1 MFISLHIIAST
12 FLKSEGK
19 MKRDWGR
26 KGKRRAM
33 KMMTQKKFRE
43 SEYGWQKMSL
53 SLRGSLEFGSRGRK
67 RCEILVVHTMVGLTM
82 AVQQR
87 GFHGWQEKVE
97 RERERKRVVGLGLA
111 ACFKLCSRAFGLIL
125 FFLLQPR
132 FDIWISLSEFG
143 FSVFSRLKTSQ

>member
-1 MFISLHIIAST
+1 MFISLHITAST
-12 FLKSEGK
+12 FLEREGK

-43 SEYGWQKMSL
+43 SEYGWQKLGL

-67 RCEILVVHTMVGLTM
+67 RCELLVVHTMVGLTM

-97 RERERKRVVGLGLA
+97 RERVVGLGLGLA
-111 ACFKLCSRAFGLIL
+111 ACFKLCSHAFAFIL

-132 FDIWISLSEFG
+132 FDVWISLSEFC
-143 FSVFSRLKTSQ
+143 FSVFSRLKTS